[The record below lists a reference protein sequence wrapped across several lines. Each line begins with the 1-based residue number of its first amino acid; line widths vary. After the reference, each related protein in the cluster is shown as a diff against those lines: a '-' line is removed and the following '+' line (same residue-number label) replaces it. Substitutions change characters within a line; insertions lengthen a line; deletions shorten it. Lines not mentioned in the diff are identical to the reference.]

1 LTGRDSFFNSYHL
14 QLFANKANV
23 DLRQTQTAPSKANTV
38 WRAAGL
44 RVVFNTLK
52 ALLDGLRA

>member
-1 LTGRDSFFNSYHL
+1 VTLFFNSYHL